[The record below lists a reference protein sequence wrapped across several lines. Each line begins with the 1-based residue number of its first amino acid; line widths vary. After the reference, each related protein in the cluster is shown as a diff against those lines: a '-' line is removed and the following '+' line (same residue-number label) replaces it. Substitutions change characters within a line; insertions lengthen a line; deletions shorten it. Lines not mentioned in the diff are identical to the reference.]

1 MPAADALNDEA
12 SAALSTYLD
21 ELFEGVFHENI
32 ATAGKTLTFLSIATY
47 GYSRLS
53 KSVIGQSDLSYSLS
67 AHLRLAYERAVVF
80 TNTDFSP
87 KLASVLEA
95 GRPPAKSDGLAGGT
109 LGLSTSSQPISG
121 RSTPV
126 SPAAD
131 GEASSTRSSSS
142 CGGLLPLDAIKD
154 SLQRGQLT
162 KEQKLAAW
170 ADIRRLSLAYF
181 LVVAYLRVQF
191 ITACTI
197 RNALL
202 VMIHVED
209 HEASKRAKAQSSDET
224 SRWSSL
230 KRFLKNRQA
239 GKSNSE
245 QLMEMMMSQA
255 LGAFGGGSSF
265 ASSSP
270 FANDGPEGL
279 CSPAAL
285 VDVIL
290 ESVETVTLAALRVV
304 DATLSQMDPIDK
316 GECDEDDM
324 MILLDVLC
332 NTFQAPEPWT
342 IFLGVKSAMVDK
354 IAAAILRDADEAM
367 TSIHPSSRQPSRC
380 PSEESSR
387 RDETAAASS
396 TRSPHHDDLDHPSHA
411 HVPSTS
417 SLEAFGHPQQGGP
430 LRQGGG
436 PSSRSSSFHRSTPP
450 FELPLDTSSRLAHY
464 LHDVLCTSDDVGLI
478 SETVL
483 HRELAR
489 LRAMCMSTFVSNPKY
504 GNGKRPTLVA
514 ASMLDKFRQQVHSD
528 RVEGVPH
535 ALQTFSEELV
545 KSHAKQQPRQS

>member
-1 MPAADALNDEA
+1 MPAADALHDEA

-53 KSVIGQSDLSYSLS
+53 KSIIGQSDLSYSLS

-126 SPAAD
+126 SPPD
-131 GEASSTRSSSS
+131 CEASSTRSSSS

-162 KEQKLAAW
+162 KEQM
-170 ADIRRLSLAYF
+170 SLAYF

-245 QLMEMMMSQA
+245 QLMEIMMSQA

-290 ESVETVTLAALRVV
+290 ESVETVTHAALRVV

-342 IFLGVKSAMVDK
+342 VFLGVKSAMVDK

-367 TSIHPSSRQPSRC
+367 TS
-380 PSEESSR
+380 
-387 RDETAAASS
+387 
-396 TRSPHHDDLDHPSHA
+396 
-411 HVPSTS
+411 
-417 SLEAFGHPQQGGP
+417 
-430 LRQGGG
+430 
-436 PSSRSSSFHRSTPP
+436 
-450 FELPLDTSSRLAHY
+450 
-464 LHDVLCTSDDVGLI
+464 
-478 SETVL
+478 
-483 HRELAR
+483 
-489 LRAMCMSTFVSNPKY
+489 
-504 GNGKRPTLVA
+504 
-514 ASMLDKFRQQVHSD
+514 
-528 RVEGVPH
+528 
-535 ALQTFSEELV
+535 
-545 KSHAKQQPRQS
+545 